1 MPVTARYLMIT
12 QAELTSLLDAG
23 TDLLDDVR
31 TLERDPAHEVLDLGS
46 LWDALHFV
54 ITGVSAS
61 EPLDNHPI
69 SDAIVG
75 VQLFFEDDDADF
87 VAFTPRPDL
96 AGIITALQAVDLP
109 AIGRAFAPTATQRA
123 SVYPDGIFDGD
134 REDLV
139 SKLFLALE
147 SLIDFYERAAAA
159 KKHVIVSIV

>member
-1 MPVTARYLMIT
+1 MPVTARYLMIS

-75 VQLFFEDDDADF
+75 VQLFFEEDDADF
-87 VAFTPRPDL
+87 IAFSPRPDL
-96 AGIITALQAVDLP
+96 PAIITALKAVDLP
-109 AIGRAFAPTATQRA
+109 GTGRAFTPTAAQRA
-123 SVYPDGIFDGD
+123 DAYPDGIFDGD

-139 SKLFLALE
+139 SRLFVALE
-147 SLIDFYERAAAA
+147 SLIDFYERAVVA
-159 KKHVIVSIV
+159 KKHVIVSVI